1 MSEVK
6 MLYKKIK
13 LLEDELSALKAA
25 HAVVIQTAL
34 WDNQYH
40 SERIKVAQET
50 NQNQAIKI
58 DELKDE
64 NERLESLVDAEIQ
77 EIGKLRVE
85 RNALQASID
94 DAPSVKMLVD
104 NDGIILGYVD
114 DACVANKLIYKHV
127 NVALVQK
134 SEHTAEPL
142 GECTDNI

>member
-1 MSEVK
+1 MKFTLSGGNMSEK
-6 MLYKKIK
+6 GII
-13 LLEDELSALKAA
+13 DALGRCSRCGQ
-25 HAVVIQTAL
+25 HVQSTAGC
-34 WDNQYH
+34 DCHTRPND
-40 SERIKVAQET
+40 A
-50 NQNQAIKI
+50 
-58 DELKDE
+58 

>member
-1 MSEVK
+1 MSEELEAYEKK
-6 MLYKKIK
+6 MVGIVSDASFTGAQQRYKDW
-13 LLEDELSALKAA
+13 LEREYVINKDELTTLKA
-25 HAVVIQTAL
+25 
-34 WDNQYH
+34 
-40 SERIKVAQET
+40 
-50 NQNQAIKI
+50 
-58 DELKDE
+58 E